1 MKKKKNEHTPLR
13 TIAERPPLKVTVG
26 FWLLFVER
34 RQQGATAHLLYW
46 IYYFDFHPTGLLL
59 LQEES
64 RTKFLKRTIQGA
76 KDRGIAKSFNPKS
89 YFKYLKAIKKENA
102 FIHFL

>member
-1 MKKKKNEHTPLR
+1 MKKKKNGHTPLR
-13 TIAERPPLKVTVG
+13 TIAESPPLKVTVG

-46 IYYFDFHPTGLLL
+46 IYYFYFHPTGLRLL
-59 LQEES
+59 EEEES

-89 YFKYLKAIKKENA
+89 YFKYLKAIKKENG
-102 FIHFL
+102 F